1 MSASEPVDSAVEED
15 EVEKSFEIS
24 VVVWTVDVNSTV
36 ELPTPSV
43 VVDVMLTF
51 RDEVKH
57 C

>member
-1 MSASEPVDSAVEED
+1 MAEED
-15 EVEKSFEIS
+15 EVEESFEMSI
-24 VVVWTVDVNSTV
+24 VVCMADVSSTV
-36 ELPTPSV
+36 ELPIPSV